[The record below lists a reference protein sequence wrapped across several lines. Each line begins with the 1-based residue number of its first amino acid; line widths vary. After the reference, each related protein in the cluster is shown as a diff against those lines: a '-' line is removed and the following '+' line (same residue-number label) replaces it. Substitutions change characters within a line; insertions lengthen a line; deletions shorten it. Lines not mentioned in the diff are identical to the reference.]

1 MLLGSLHCDLPSR
14 MGEEKHRVQSEYA
27 GAALGDQRLSAR
39 LQRIAATLGAN
50 PEAGFPQAMTEAE
63 LEAFYR
69 FVGNDRVEPERV
81 LAPHVGATLGRCV
94 GRDTVLCVQD
104 TTVFQFGTSREGLGE
119 YAGRTLFGHIAMA
132 VGLDGVPLGVVGLS
146 PWARGN
152 DTVRQRRLR
161 GEKIAH
167 GADGWPNEQDR
178 WMTTVEQTETVF
190 EGGPSLIHI
199 MDSEADDYAIL
210 RKLRSAQRRFIIR
223 AGGNRRLHS
232 EDGEPN
238 KLKEFVSSSPIACT
252 REVHLSKRAKTR
264 FRVNTKQKLP
274 RQSRQA
280 TLRIGAGAVEIRAP
294 QYYLK
299 KEAHPLALNIVW
311 VREVDVADDVEPV
324 EWTLMTTEPID
335 TQEQILAV
343 VDGYRHRW
351 KIEELFKALK
361 TGCAY
366 EKRQLGSY
374 RTLVNALA
382 LFLPIAWNLLR
393 LRTMTQEGG
402 EQSAKTVLSSV
413 ELDVLRHVA
422 EKPLPQNPT
431 LRQAM
436 LAIARLG
443 GHLKR
448 NGEPGWLAL
457 GRGYLKLL
465 DLAQGFLIAKR
476 CDQS

>member
-1 MLLGSLHCDLPSR
+1 
-14 MGEEKHRVQSEYA
+14 MGKEKRLVDSEYA
-27 GAALGDQRLSAR
+27 GAGLGDRRLNTR
-39 LQRIAATLGAN
+39 LQRIAGTLEAN

-69 FVGNDRVEPERV
+69 FVSNDKVEPERI
-81 LAPHVGATLGRCV
+81 LAPHVQATLGRCR

-104 TTVFQFGTSREGLGE
+104 TTVFQFGTPREGLGE
-119 YAGRTLFGHIAMA
+119 YSGRTLFGHIAMA
-132 VGLDGVPLGVVGLS
+132 VGLDGIALGVVGLS

-161 GEKIAH
+161 GEKIPH
-167 GADGWPNEQDR
+167 GAEGWPNEQDR
-178 WMTTVEQTETVF
+178 WMSMVTKTEAGF
-190 EGGPSLIHI
+190 EEGPSLIHV

-210 RKLRSAQRRFIIR
+210 RKLRSGQHRFIIR
-223 AGGNRRLHS
+223 AGGNRRLHN
-232 EDGEPN
+232 EDGGPD
-238 KLKEFVSSSPIACT
+238 KIKEFVSSSPIVCT
-252 REVHLSKRAKTR
+252 REVHLSKRQKTR

-274 RQSRQA
+274 RQSRPA
-280 TLRIGAGAVEIRAP
+280 TLSIGAGAVEIQAP
-294 QYYLK
+294 QYYRK
-299 KEAHPLALNIVW
+299 KDALPVALHVVW
-311 VREVDVADDVEPV
+311 VREVDVPDDIEPV

-335 TQEQILAV
+335 TQEQILGV

-393 LRTMTQEGG
+393 LRTMVQERGDPPA
-402 EQSAKTVLSSV
+402 QTVLSSV
-413 ELDVLRHVA
+413 ELEVLRHAA
-422 EKPLPQNPT
+422 EKPLPKNPT
-431 LRQAM
+431 LRDAM

-448 NGEPGWLAL
+448 NGEPGWQVL

>member
-1 MLLGSLHCDLPSR
+1 
-14 MGEEKHRVQSEYA
+14 
-27 GAALGDQRLSAR
+27 
-39 LQRIAATLGAN
+39 
-50 PEAGFPQAMTEAE
+50 
-63 LEAFYR
+63 
-69 FVGNDRVEPERV
+69 
-81 LAPHVGATLGRCV
+81 
-94 GRDTVLCVQD
+94 
-104 TTVFQFGTSREGLGE
+104 
-119 YAGRTLFGHIAMA
+119 
-132 VGLDGVPLGVVGLS
+132 
-146 PWARGN
+146 
-152 DTVRQRRLR
+152 
-161 GEKIAH
+161 
-167 GADGWPNEQDR
+167 
-178 WMTTVEQTETVF
+178 
-190 EGGPSLIHI
+190 

-210 RKLRSAQRRFIIR
+210 RKLLRGQRRFIIR

-232 EDGEPN
+232 EDGGPD
-238 KLKEFVSSSPIACT
+238 KLKDFVSSSPIVCS
-252 REVHLSKRAKTR
+252 REVHLSKRVKTR

-280 TLRIGAGAVEIRAP
+280 KLSIGAGAVKVRAP
-294 QYYLK
+294 HYYRK
-299 KEAHPLALNIVW
+299 KVAHPLALNVVW
-311 VREVDVADDVEPV
+311 VREVDVPDDIEPV

-335 TQEQILAV
+335 TPEHILAV
-343 VDGYRHRW
+343 VDAYRHRW
-351 KIEELFKALK
+351 RIEELFRAIK

-393 LRTMTQEGG
+393 LRTMAREGG
-402 EQSAKTVLSSV
+402 DQSAQTVLSSI

-422 EKPLPQNPT
+422 EKPLPNNPT

-443 GHLKR
+443 GHLRR
-448 NGEPGWLAL
+448 NGEPGWQVL

>member
-1 MLLGSLHCDLPSR
+1 
-14 MGEEKHRVQSEYA
+14 MGEETRLVQSEFA
-27 GAALGDQRLSAR
+27 GAALGDQRLNAR
-39 LQRIAATLGAN
+39 LQKIAGTLEAN
-50 PEAGFPQAMTEAE
+50 PDVGFPNAMTEAE
-63 LEAFYR
+63 LEGFYR
-69 FVGNDRVEPERV
+69 LLSNERV
-81 LAPHVGATLGRCV
+81 DADGILAPHVQATVDRCA

-104 TTVFQFGTSREGLGE
+104 TTVFKFGTPREGLGE

-132 VGLDGVPLGVVGLS
+132 VGLDGVALGVVGLS

-161 GEKIAH
+161 GEKIPH
-167 GADGWPNEQDR
+167 GADSWPNEQDR
-178 WMTTVEQTETVF
+178 WMSTVAQTEEVF
-190 EGGPSLIHI
+190 EDGPSLIHV

-210 RKLRSAQRRFIIR
+210 RKLLSGQHRFIIR
-223 AGGNRRLHS
+223 AGGNRRLQA
-232 EDGEPN
+232 EDDGPN
-238 KLKEFVSSSPIACT
+238 KLKEFVSSSPIVCT
-252 REVHLSKRAKTR
+252 REVHLSKRVKTR

-280 TLRIGAGAVEIRAP
+280 TLSIGAGAVQLRAP
-294 QYYLK
+294 QYYRK
-299 KEAHPLALNIVW
+299 KVAHPLALNVVW
-311 VREVDVADDVEPV
+311 VREIDVVPEHEPV

-335 TQEQILAV
+335 TEEQILAV
-343 VDGYRHRW
+343 VDAYRNRW

-382 LFLPIAWNLLR
+382 LLLPIAWNLLR
-393 LRTMTQEGG
+393 LRTIAQQGG
-402 EQSAKTVLSSV
+402 DEPAQTVLSPV
-413 ELDVLRHVA
+413 ELDVLRHAA
-422 EKPLPQNPT
+422 EKPLPKHPT
-431 LRQAM
+431 VRQAM

-448 NGEPGWLAL
+448 NGEPGWMVL

>member
-1 MLLGSLHCDLPSR
+1 
-14 MGEEKHRVQSEYA
+14 MGEEKRLVQREYA
-27 GAALGDQRLSAR
+27 GAALGDQRLNTR
-39 LQRIAATLGAN
+39 LEKIA
-50 PEAGFPQAMTEAE
+50 EALEAKPDVGFPNAMTEAE

-69 FVGNDRVEPERV
+69 FVGNDRVDADRI
-81 LAPHVGATLGRCV
+81 LAPHIQATVGRCAN
-94 GRDTVLCVQD
+94 RDAVLCVQD
-104 TTVFQFGTSREGLGE
+104 TTLFQFGTPREGLGE

-132 VGLDGVPLGVVGLS
+132 VGLDGVALGVVGLS
-146 PWARGN
+146 PWARGAN
-152 DTVRQRRLR
+152 TVRQRRLR
-161 GEKIAH
+161 GEKIPH
-167 GADGWPNEQDR
+167 GAEGWANEQGR
-178 WMTTVEQTETVF
+178 WMSTVEQTETVF
-190 EGGPSLIHI
+190 EDASSLIHV
-199 MDSEADDYAIL
+199 MDSEADDYALL
-210 RKLRSAQRRFIIR
+210 RKLVSGQYRFIIR
-223 AGGNRRLHS
+223 AGGNRRLHA
-232 EDGEPN
+232 EADEPN
-238 KLKEFVSSSPIACT
+238 KLKQFVSSSSIVCT
-252 REVHLSKRAKTR
+252 RDVHLSKRPKTR
-264 FRVNTKQKLP
+264 FRANTKQRLP
-274 RQSRQA
+274 RQSRPA
-280 TLRIGAGAVEIRAP
+280 TLTIGAGAVQIRAP
-294 QYYLK
+294 QYYRK
-299 KEAHPLALNIVW
+299 KEAHAVPLNIVW
-311 VREVDVADDVEPV
+311 VREVDAPDEVEPV

-335 TQEQILAV
+335 TEEQILAV

-393 LRTMTQEGG
+393 LRTMAQQG
-402 EQSAKTVLSSV
+402 AKQPAEAVLSSV

-422 EKPLPQNPT
+422 EKPLPKRPT

-448 NGEPGWLAL
+448 NGEPGWLVL

>member
-1 MLLGSLHCDLPSR
+1 
-14 MGEEKHRVQSEYA
+14 MGEDKRLVQSEYA
-27 GAALGDQRLSAR
+27 GAALGDQRLNTR
-39 LQRIAATLGAN
+39 LEKIA
-50 PEAGFPQAMTEAE
+50 EALEAKPDVGFPNAMTEAE

-69 FVGNDRVEPERV
+69 FVSNDRVDADRI
-81 LAPHVGATLGRCV
+81 LAPHIQATVGRCAN
-94 GRDTVLCVQD
+94 RDAVLCVQD
-104 TTVFQFGTSREGLGE
+104 TTLFQFGTPREGLGE

-132 VGLDGVPLGVVGLS
+132 AGLDGVALGVVGLS

-152 DTVRQRRLR
+152 NTMRQRRLR
-161 GEKIAH
+161 GEKIPH
-167 GADGWPNEQDR
+167 GAEGWPNEQDR
-178 WMTTVEQTETVF
+178 WMSTVEQTETVF
-190 EGGPSLIHI
+190 EDASSLIHV
-199 MDSEADDYAIL
+199 MDSEADDYALL
-210 RKLRSAQRRFIIR
+210 RKLVSGRYRFIIR
-223 AGGNRRLHS
+223 AGGNRRLHA
-232 EDGEPN
+232 EADEPN
-238 KLKEFVSSSPIACT
+238 KLKQFVSSSSIVCT
-252 REVHLSKRAKTR
+252 RDVHLSKRTKTR
-264 FRVNTKQKLP
+264 FRANTKQRLP

-280 TLRIGAGAVEIRAP
+280 TLTIGAGAVEIRAP
-294 QYYLK
+294 HYHRK
-299 KEAHPLALNIVW
+299 KEAYAVPLNIVW
-311 VREVDVADDVEPV
+311 VREVDAPDEVEPV

-366 EKRQLGSY
+366 EKRELGSY

-393 LRTMTQEGG
+393 LRTMAQEG
-402 EQSAKTVLSSV
+402 AKQPAETVLSSV

-422 EKPLPQNPT
+422 EKPLPKHPT
-431 LRQAM
+431 LRQAL

-448 NGEPGWLAL
+448 NGEPGWLVL